1 VLYANFRQHGY
12 DYVDTPDTMKE
23 RAIRETQ
30 TITGIDRFVGAVRET
45 LDRLGLADN
54 TIIIFSSD
62 HGIMSGEFGLG
73 GKALNY
79 EPCLRVPM
87 IIMQPGVPE
96 KDRGARSRALAQ
108 SIDIAP
114 TLLDYAGV
122 RAPDTMQGKSLRRIV
137 EGKTT
142 KLRNYAFSENLWSTY
157 FGNPRIE
164 SVRTADWKYLRYFK
178 NDRTQF
184 ANVTQ
189 KTLYVVTPSQITNYA
204 AWLTASI
211 KGEQPV
217 YEELY
222 NLASDPHEAVNLVDR
237 PAYADV
243 LKKMRQQCQTAVK
256 AAKGDANQPPAAVVT
271 PNIREGKSKPKAK

>member
-1 VLYANFRQHGY
+1 
-12 DYVDTPDTMKE
+12 
-23 RAIRETQ
+23 
-30 TITGIDRFVGAVRET
+30 
-45 LDRLGLADN
+45 
-54 TIIIFSSD
+54 
-62 HGIMSGEFGLG
+62 MSGEFGLG

-96 KDRGARSRALAQ
+96 KDRGVRSRALAQ

-142 KLRNYAFSENLWSTY
+142 KLRDYAFSENLWSTY